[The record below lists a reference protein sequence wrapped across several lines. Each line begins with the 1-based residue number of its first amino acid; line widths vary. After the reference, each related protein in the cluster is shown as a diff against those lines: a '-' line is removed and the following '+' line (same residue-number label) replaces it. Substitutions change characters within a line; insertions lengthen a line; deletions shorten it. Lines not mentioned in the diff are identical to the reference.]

1 MYRNTGP
8 SNRMIIKGETDN
20 INTILPTA
28 KFSEHT
34 GSVFS
39 IKVDGNQMFSSGADG
54 IVYRYIFE

>member
-1 MYRNTGP
+1 
-8 SNRMIIKGETDN
+8 MIIKGETDN